1 MEFLA
6 GLFEDPTFWVA
17 VGTTIFVVVLIVLK
31 VPGMLAKML
40 DERAAAIRAELDEAK
55 RLREEAEALMREYLA
70 KTANA
75 EGEAAAIIAAAKTEA
90 DRMTVEA
97 GVQLKQQIERRA
109 KMAEQKIA
117 QAEAEAI
124 DDVRNAATQAA
135 SAAAGEIIRAKMT
148 DAKGDALIDAAIRD
162 LRTKLH

>member
-17 VGTTIFVVVLIVLK
+17 VGTTIFVIVLIVLK

-40 DERAAAIRAELDEAK
+40 DERAAAIRGELDEAK

-70 KTANA
+70 KTTNA

-124 DDVRNAATQAA
+124 DDVRKAATQAA